1 MMLVIEGEG
10 SGIVRIVELS
20 NHPVEMLDRERDRR
34 ALVEQQQ
41 QEHYEHELARHDA
54 LVEQAREVREQARA
68 SWRLWR
74 WLGLTWELWMVE
86 GQSPRPP
93 VALAGTR
100 EEAKVSAGARAE
112 RAVADRLAGA
122 LGEEWVLLCGY
133 RNRRGEVDQL
143 LIGPGGF
150 FAIEIKY
157 RNATVHCDGDS
168 WWFEKYDRYGNRV
181 GEGWITDRRGRS
193 PSWQLREPVGEL
205 QEFLARR
212 GQPTRI
218 KPIVLLTHARSEL
231 GSMQNLTVDVATSP
245 DYVLE
250 LASASQNALDAQQ
263 CAAIEQ
269 LIIQDHAFH
278 ANRRPQR
285 A

>member
-1 MMLVIEGEG
+1 MR
-10 SGIVRIVELS
+10 IVRIVELS
-20 NHPVEMLDRERDRR
+20 NHPVEMLDHERDRR
-34 ALVEQQQ
+34 ALAEQQQ
-41 QEHYEHELARHDA
+41 QEAYEHELARHRA
-54 LVEQAREVREQARA
+54 SFEQAREVREQARTN
-68 SWRLWR
+68 WRLWR
-74 WLGLTWELWMVE
+74 WLRCTLKLWMLE
-86 GQSPRPP
+86 SESPQPP
-93 VALAGTR
+93 AVLAGTR

-112 RAVADRLAGA
+112 RAIADRLARS

-143 LIGPGGF
+143 LLGPGGF

-181 GEGWITDRRGRS
+181 GEGRITDRRGRS
-193 PSWQLREPVGEL
+193 PSRQLREPVAEL

-218 KPIVLLTHARSEL
+218 KPIVLLTHARSRL
-231 GSMQNLTVDVATSP
+231 GSMRNLTVDVATCP
-245 DYVLE
+245 EYVLE
-250 LASASQNALDAQQ
+250 VAAASQNALDAER
-263 CAAIEQ
+263 CAAIER